1 MADVVVNIRGNASDL
16 QQTLNDVNNRTVG
29 TQGGGGTPSGIG
41 DSTLNQRMVEDI
53 RREMQ
58 QRGVVMVPGSASMSQ
73 FIQQYG
79 QSLRQTKQQEI
90 HAEYGQQR
98 IANER
103 ERDERLADVERRRK
117 EWLRRNNMAD
127 DEETR
132 QYASM
137 YSSYRSFAREKKQI
151 YEDYEAANAELSEEN
166 EQQELQ
172 QADERL
178 TKAIEELTKH
188 FEDEAKRSG
197 AGAESSYIAKL
208 REQQR
213 EIIQRRDAAPTE
225 EEAAA
230 ASRELREV
238 SNKLNAVLRGETS
251 ESVSEQ
257 SKRFY
262 DPTTRVLGG
271 VQQMFRGVEGGS
283 ITDTALGGAAMF
295 GAMKGMGMGAM
306 TKMLGWVGLV
316 AGVGDWLTGSA
327 DSWNKMGGISGFR
340 GPTQGLHGAD
350 AIGKLRG
357 DIPYLT
363 YNGSTI
369 TELGYASIE
378 DFGDEAAK
386 RIRARGTSNDWF
398 NETMRQV
405 GYEKGFALNE
415 GALMKGAQYDRY
427 GITVTTALER
437 MVAILS
443 SIEESG
449 VEATDFTRVQEKYD
463 IQQQI
468 MASFMTRQDKPDYN
482 VANAIL
488 AAMSSVQGVTQDA
501 RIGSDYQA
509 FQNAIQ
515 NPMNERMQ
523 ALIYGTVAD
532 LFPET
537 AGRADLIDRAIRNPE
552 NEAKILEAVMNRLTE
567 QFGGTDTQMGY
578 FVFKNLFPNIAPD
591 RLDEYIDHF
600 NNGGFASF
608 YEYYTKGGGD
618 PNRRDWTSAWGNQ
631 AFRDATEMTAGWTR
645 AVNDIKMLLTEIR
658 DGITGTN
665 RSSAPAP
672 VASGGGNR

>member
-16 QQTLNDVNNRTVG
+16 QQTLNDVNNRTWG
-29 TQGGGGTPSGIG
+29 TQGGGGTPSTG
-41 DSTLNQRMVEDI
+41 DTAFNQRMVEDI

-73 FIQQYG
+73 IINQYG
-79 QSLRQTKQQEI
+79 QSLRQNKRQEI
-90 HAEYGQQR
+90 HSEYEQQK

-117 EWLRRNNMAD
+117 EFLKKYDLEDNEEKLRYTGYYPYYKAFG
-127 DEETR
+127 EER
-132 QYASM
+132 
-137 YSSYRSFAREKKQI
+137 KQI
-151 YEDYEAANAELSEEN
+151 YADFEAVNATLSKEN

-172 QADERL
+172 LADERL

-188 FEDEAKRSG
+188 FETEARG
-197 AGAESSYIAKL
+197 GAESSYIAKL

-213 EIIQRRDAAPTE
+213 EIIQKRDAAPTE

-251 ESVSEQ
+251 DSVSEQ

-262 DPTTRVLGG
+262 DPTTRALGG
-271 VQQMFRGVEGGS
+271 VQQLFRGIEGGS
-283 ITDTALGGAAMF
+283 IMDTALGGAAMF
-295 GAMKGMGMGAM
+295 GAMKGMNMGSM
-306 TKMLGWVGLV
+306 TKMLGWVGLI
-316 AGVGDWLTGSA
+316 AGIGDWLTGSA
-327 DSWNKMGGISGFR
+327 DSWNKMVGIAGFR
-340 GPTQGLHGAD
+340 APAMGLHGAEG
-350 AIGKLRG
+350 ITQLRSN
-357 DIPYLT
+357 IPSLT
-363 YNGSTI
+363 YNGASI
-369 TELGYASIE
+369 TELGYNSIE
-378 DFGDEAAK
+378 EFGDEAAK
-386 RIRARGTSNDWF
+386 RIRARGMSDNWF
-398 NETMRQV
+398 NETMRQI

-415 GALMKGAQYDRY
+415 GSLMKGAQYDRY
-427 GITVTTALER
+427 GVTVTTALER

-443 SIEESG
+443 SIEKSG

-468 MASFMTRQDKPDYN
+468 MASFMNRQDRPDYD
-482 VANAIL
+482 VANGIL
-488 AAMSSVQGVTQDA
+488 AAMSSVQGITQDA

-523 ALIYGTVAD
+523 ALIYGTVSD

-537 AGRADLIDRAIRNPE
+537 GGRADLIDRAIRNPE

-578 FVFKNLFPNIAPD
+578 FVFKNLFPNISPD
-591 RLDEYIDHF
+591 RLDEYINHF
-600 NNGGFASF
+600 NTGGFASF

-618 PNRRDWTSAWGNQ
+618 PNKRDWTSGWGEQ

-645 AVNDIKMLLTEIR
+645 AVNDIKILLTEIR
-658 DGITGTN
+658 DGVTGTN
-665 RSSAPAP
+665 GRVWGNATPP
-672 VASGGGNR
+672 IASGGGNR